1 MTTSLVLLTRDL
13 RVHDHPALS
22 AGARDER
29 CVVLFVFDD
38 TMLASRYGAPNRRAY
53 LLDALSDMRARLRE
67 RGTDLVVRYGNTT
80 EVVTSLATQ
89 INADTLHLS
98 EDHSRYARQRVAQ
111 LRSISGLTVQE
122 HRGITVR
129 RIGDLLTTTGT
140 PYLVFTPYW
149 NRFAATPLPEPL
161 PAIKQLCHPS
171 ACAIDD
177 VGELPEHAAFAAG
190 SAPERQRG
198 GETHARKDAD
208 AFFKASPEP
217 SLRDVPSVAGT
228 SRLSAHL
235 HFGTI
240 SAVELATRVS
250 RRNAAQDAFLRQ
262 LCWREFHHQLL
273 VIAPHI
279 ARVDL
284 RSHNDEWH
292 DDDESFTAWANGMTG
307 YPLVDAGMRQLLRE
321 GFMHNRVRM
330 VVASFLTKHLRID
343 WQRGA
348 WHFMDHLS
356 DGDIAVN
363 FGQWQWAAGTG
374 TDSRP
379 NRMFNPVRQS
389 ERFDPDG
396 VYIRRY
402 VSELAD
408 MQAPAI
414 HQPWTQ
420 GMFTPENYPAPIVD
434 HDFARQR
441 FLLARTAKDES

>member
-53 LLDALSDMRARLRE
+53 LLDALGDMRARLRE
-67 RGTDLVVRYGNTT
+67 RGADLVVRYGNTI
-80 EVVTSLATQ
+80 EVVTRLATQ
-89 INADTLHLS
+89 MNADTLHVS
-98 EDHSRYARQRVAQ
+98 EDHSRYARQRIAQ

-122 HRGITVR
+122 HRGITIR

-161 PAIKQLCHPS
+161 PAVRQLCHPNT
-171 ACAIDD
+171 CAVDD
-177 VGELPEHAAFAAG
+177 VGELPEHTVFAAG

-198 GETHARKDAD
+198 GETQARIAAD

-217 SLRDVPSVAGT
+217 SLRDVPSVTGT

-292 DDDESFTAWANGMTG
+292 DDDEGFVAWSNGMTG

-321 GFMHNRVRM
+321 GYMHNRVRM

-343 WQRGA
+343 WRRGA

-402 VSELAD
+402 VSELTGL
-408 MQAPAI
+408 QAPAI
-414 HQPWTQ
+414 HQPWAQ
-420 GMFTPENYPAPIVD
+420 GMFTPEDYPAPIVE

-441 FLLARTAKDES
+441 FLLARTAKDEV

>member
-13 RVHDHPALS
+13 RIHDHPALT

-29 CVVLFVFDD
+29 CVVLFVFDY
-38 TMLASRYGAPNRRAY
+38 TLLASRYAAPNRKAY
-53 LLDALSDMRARLRE
+53 LLDALTDVKQRLRAT
-67 RGTDLVVRYGNTT
+67 GGDLVVRYGNTKD
-80 EVVTSLATQ
+80 VVAAVAAE
-89 INADTLHLS
+89 INADTVHLS
-98 EDHSRYARQRVAQ
+98 EDHSRYARQRVTQ
-111 LRSISGLTVQE
+111 LRSIPGVQVKE
-122 HRGITVR
+122 HRGITIR
-129 RIGDLLTTTGT
+129 RIGDVLTTTGT

-161 PAIKQLCHPS
+161 PAVKKLPDPQ
-171 ACAIDD
+171 ACGIND
-177 VGELPEHAAFAAG
+177 VGDLPDPAMFGHG
-190 SAPERQRG
+190 SAPKREHG
-198 GETHARKDAD
+198 GETAARKAAD
-208 AFFKASPEP
+208 TFFAASPDP
-217 SLRDVPSVAGT
+217 ALRDIPSVVGT

-273 VIAPHI
+273 VIAPHV
-279 ARVDL
+279 ARIDV
-284 RSHNDEWH
+284 RTHHDEWL
-292 DDDESFTAWANGMTG
+292 DDDEGFNAWATGMTG
-307 YPLVDAGMRQLLRE
+307 YPLVDAGMRQLLSE
-321 GFMHNRVRM
+321 GYMHNRVRM

-343 WQRGA
+343 WRRGA
-348 WHFMDHLS
+348 WHFMDHLT

-396 VYIRRY
+396 IYIRTY
-402 VSELAD
+402 VPELAD
-408 MQAPAI
+408 LAAPAI
-414 HQPWTQ
+414 HQPWEA
-420 GMFTPENYPAPIVD
+420 GLFSPDGYPAPIVA
-434 HDFARQR
+434 HDFARRR
-441 FLLARTAKDES
+441 FLIARTGKDVV